1 MIRHYRSFTTRDY
14 NAVKI
19 ISLYRISG
27 RGIFPQNAFFFLQNL
42 QYNLR
47 CFCFVCFSLSE
58 NYLNSWNCNR
68 VASTERAL
76 WWHHVTR
83 PKPVENL
90 HWFWKTC
97 KLLRILWCL
106 QNPGG
111 VWCAAIAHT
120 VLLLVLWHCL
130 FIHGLYYHHLE
141 CKMSTALLILLLLLC
156 SVADFLLLFN
166 KHLQIKEWTF
176 PMETHRQNF
185 GEFKRTNQ
193 QLHFS

>member
-1 MIRHYRSFTTRDY
+1 MLFLMIRHYRSFTTRDY

-97 KLLRILWCL
+97 KLLRILWRLLDLAFNFAKSCRDRSKKIFKKTKAFYL
-106 QNPGG
+106 QLS
-111 VWCAAIAHT
+111 HT
-120 VLLLVLWHCL
+120 ETLLEVLQ
-130 FIHGLYYHHLE
+130 G
-141 CKMSTALLILLLLLC
+141 
-156 SVADFLLLFN
+156 D
-166 KHLQIKEWTF
+166 
-176 PMETHRQNF
+176 
-185 GEFKRTNQ
+185 
-193 QLHFS
+193 